1 MISNI
6 SLIIPIKETEDVLNS
21 YLEKFQYWDLLPDEL
36 IIINTSSYSINL
48 KENFSNF
55 LKNKNINIK
64 ILNKK
69 NHYPGAARNA
79 GISES
84 SNKFIAFLD
93 INTNPPNNWLKD
105 SKKMIDVSNADG
117 VFGKTRYIG
126 SNKKEK
132 LIIASTYGFD
142 PIETLPGS
150 LLKKKVFHVNGLFIE
165 DVRAGEDTDWI
176 NRLKLRN
183 INIISNNSIL
193 DYSGIIGTSYIKVL
207 KKWYRN
213 YLSASKLPYSI
224 KNENIYFYTLSA
236 LLILLSYNWNAIYA
250 QWDEDYFL
258 YLPHV
263 TKVSIIFIIIFYI
276 FTRGV
281 FFPYRKKVSLKYIF
295 PINFIKI
302 SLISL
307 SIDLIKVFSFV
318 SYKLT
323 RIKKYHNSK

>member
-36 IIINTSSYSINL
+36 IIVNTSSYSINL

-84 SNKFIAFLD
+84 SSKLIAFLD
-93 INTNPPNNWLKD
+93 INTNPNNNWLKD

-117 VFGKTRYIG
+117 VFGKTKYIG

-150 LLKKKVFHVNGLFIE
+150 LFKKKVFHVNGLFIE

-176 NRLKLRN
+176 DRLKLRN

-193 DYSGIIGTSYIKVL
+193 DYVRFEVGEGIEKGS
-207 KKWYRN
+207 
-213 YLSASKLPYSI
+213 
-224 KNENIYFYTLSA
+224 
-236 LLILLSYNWNAIYA
+236 
-250 QWDEDYFL
+250 EDFAEE
-258 YLPHV
+258 V
-263 TKVSIIFIIIFYI
+263 MKT
-276 FTRGV
+276 
-281 FFPYRKKVSLKYIF
+281 
-295 PINFIKI
+295 I
-302 SLISL
+302 SS
-307 SIDLIKVFSFV
+307 
-318 SYKLT
+318 
-323 RIKKYHNSK
+323 